1 MARYTET
8 VVEPRRDVIR
18 SVLRRGMANG
28 QLRPDLDVE
37 IAMLTLTGAAMSR
50 GKYDT
55 VEHNE
60 DFAEHV
66 VDSLLLGLAPR

>member
-1 MARYTET
+1 
-8 VVEPRRDVIR
+8 
-18 SVLRRGMANG
+18 VLRSGMASG

>member
-1 MARYTET
+1 MKAR
-8 VVEPRRDVIR
+8 VV
-18 SVLRRGMANG
+18 
-28 QLRPDLDVE
+28 
-37 IAMLTLTGAAMSR
+37 AMLTLTGAAMAR

-60 DFAEHV
+60 DFAEQV